1 MRLFLIAIISLLINS
16 NAFAQGCCSGGAS
29 SPIAGGAATGV
40 LQENQMEISLNYQ
53 FNQSNKFF
61 NEHKEATP
69 LFSDLSSDYLFF
81 RTDYGVSKKLT
92 LSIASGY
99 YLDKSLIE
107 TDNADT
113 TSSSGLG
120 DLIIF
125 PRYTIYN
132 KTTNFKRT
140 EIAIGLGLKIPLGA
154 HNDST
159 LTYSDQWIGDIY
171 QTNPPTV
178 QTTSGSNDFMFYS
191 FFFREYQKRKLR
203 LFMTALHV
211 KKGFNPSGIKYG
223 DYTSIGFFASKTFFY
238 RWGVTSQIKAENIGQ
253 IKAADNIDLEGF
265 YNISPES
272 TGSKKWFFIPQLSYS
287 QNGLT
292 VFVTSEIPLYQ
303 HLNGTQVGSQYQFTV
318 GVNYRFLTK
327 ECEDPLSP
335 IN

>member
-1 MRLFLIAIISLLINS
+1 MRLLFVIVLSSLSHFI
-16 NAFAQGCCSGGAS
+16 FAQGCCSGGAG

-125 PRYTIYN
+125 PRYSIYN
-132 KTTNFKRT
+132 KTANFKRT
-140 EIAIGLGLKIPLGA
+140 AVVIGLGLKIPLGA
-154 HNDST
+154 HNDS
-159 LTYSDQWIGDIY
+159 S
-171 QTNPPTV
+171 V
-178 QTTSGSNDFMFYS
+178 TT
-191 FFFREYQKRKLR
+191 
-203 LFMTALHV
+203 
-211 KKGFNPSGIKYG
+211 
-223 DYTSIGFFASKTFFY
+223 
-238 RWGVTSQIKAENIGQ
+238 
-253 IKAADNIDLEGF
+253 
-265 YNISPES
+265 PES
-272 TGSKKWFFIPQLSYS
+272 SIANFAAIKPY
-287 QNGLT
+287 
-292 VFVTSEIPLYQ
+292 
-303 HLNGTQVGSQYQFTV
+303 
-318 GVNYRFLTK
+318 
-327 ECEDPLSP
+327 
-335 IN
+335 

>member
-1 MRLFLIAIISLLINS
+1 MRLFLITIIFLLFNS
-16 NAFAQGCCSGGAS
+16 NIFAQGCCSGGAG

-61 NEHKEATP
+61 NEHKEAIP

-125 PRYTIYN
+125 PKYSIYN

-191 FFFREYQKRKLR
+191 FFFREFQKRKLR

-253 IKAADNIDLEGF
+253 IKAAENIDLEGF

-292 VFVTSEIPLYQ
+292 VFATSEIPLYQ
-303 HLNGTQVGSQYQFTV
+303 YLNGTQVGSQYQFTV

-327 ECEDPLSP
+327 ECKDPLIPSS
-335 IN
+335 

>member
-1 MRLFLIAIISLLINS
+1 MRLLLLTITLLLINS
-16 NAFAQGCCSGGAS
+16 NSFAQGCCSGGAG

-61 NEHKEATP
+61 NEHKEAIP
-69 LFSDLSSDYLFF
+69 LFSDLSSNYLFF

-125 PRYTIYN
+125 PRYSIYN

-238 RWGVTSQIKAENIGQ
+238 RWGVTSQIKAEKIGQ
-253 IKAADNIDLEGF
+253 IQSADNIDLEGF

-287 QNGLT
+287 QNGST
-292 VFVTSEIPLYQ
+292 VFATSEIPLYQ
-303 HLNGTQVGSQYQFTV
+303 YLNGTQGGSQHQFTI
-318 GVNYRFLTK
+318 GVNYRFLAK
-327 ECEDPLSP
+327 ECEDPITS

>member
-1 MRLFLIAIISLLINS
+1 MRLFLFTIISFLINS
-16 NAFAQGCCSGGAS
+16 NILAQGCCSGGAG

-61 NEHKEATP
+61 NEHKEAIP

-125 PRYTIYN
+125 PRYSIYN

-191 FFFREYQKRKLR
+191 FFFREFQKRKLR

-253 IKAADNIDLEGF
+253 IKAAENIDLEGF

-292 VFVTSEIPLYQ
+292 VFATSEIPLYQ
-303 HLNGTQVGSQYQFTV
+303 YLNGTQVGSQHQFTF

-327 ECEDPLSP
+327 ECKDPLPSL
-335 IN
+335 N

>member
-1 MRLFLIAIISLLINS
+1 MRLLFIIDLSILSHFI
-16 NAFAQGCCSGGAS
+16 FAQGCCSGGVG

-61 NEHKEATP
+61 NEHKEAIP

-125 PRYTIYN
+125 PRYSIYN

-238 RWGVTSQIKAENIGQ
+238 RWGVTSQIKAEKIGQ
-253 IKAADNIDLEGF
+253 IQSADNIDLEGF

-292 VFVTSEIPLYQ
+292 VFATSEIPLYQ
-303 HLNGTQVGSQYQFTV
+303 YLNGTQGGSQHQFTI
-318 GVNYRFLTK
+318 GVNYRFLAK
-327 ECEDPLSP
+327 ECEDPITS